1 MGQRTCIIVQKHEKT
16 NTGTNIETR
25 VFYELW
31 GTGRIMPS
39 GLMGIL
45 LGTLGRYVAKSGFLQ
60 ELRPCDTDDIT
71 DCYEM
76 DELNALDFNA
86 PEVIGEV
93 IRNDGDNNNGGI
105 FIRFTIGDYEM
116 KSIEYAY
123 MLGREEKGDYKSFCS
138 EKEWMDKA
146 GGPVV
151 DHDFKTLYRQTISYC
166 GAKEWQSPKVLILNN
181 YKDYFVFKGNDSLQ
195 ESCDGFK
202 LGEVVYDQCG
212 EIGVIGAF
220 YNDSAARLNSNGV
233 TQTSELTKCPYETAI
248 EEVKTWNKIN

>member
-1 MGQRTCIIVQKHEKT
+1 MGQRTCIIVQKHERT
-16 NTGTNIETR
+16 NKGTNIETR

-31 GTGRIMPS
+31 GIGRIMPS
-39 GLMGIL
+39 ELMGIL
-45 LGTLGRYVAKSGFLQ
+45 LGTIGRNVAKSGFLQ

-71 DCYEM
+71 DCYEI

-105 FIRFTIGDYEM
+105 FIRFTIRDYEM

-151 DHDFKTLYRQTISYC
+151 DHNFKTLYRQTISYC
-166 GAKEWQSPKVLILNN
+166 GAKEWQSPKVLVLDN
-181 YKDYFVFKGNDSLQ
+181 YKDFFYKEEEGTED
-195 ESCDGFK
+195 SCDDFK

-212 EIGVIGAF
+212 DVGVIVAF
-220 YNDSAARLNSNGV
+220 YGHGEVRTNTNGV
-233 TQTSELTKCPYETAI
+233 TTIDEIKKCPYEVAI
-248 EEVKTWNKIN
+248 KEINKWNKIN